1 LWLVVAVA
9 DRNLAALLAVA
20 VLVVLFL
27 FLHQFL
33 LELLIQSRLAR
44 AGHQTL

>member
-1 LWLVVAVA
+1 LWLVVAVVA
-9 DRNLAALLAVA
+9 HNLAALLAVA

-44 AGHQTL
+44 AVLQIL